1 MTGAKMNKLF
11 ALVALAAALV
21 LSGCNTWHG
30 LGKDVEKV
38 GEKIQKSPNN

>member
-1 MTGAKMNKLF
+1 MNKLF
-11 ALVALAAALV
+11 VMILLVAFSSALA
-21 LSGCNTWHG
+21 GCNTWHG

>member
-1 MTGAKMNKLF
+1 MNKVL
-11 ALVALAAALV
+11 ALMVLVSAVMLA
-21 LSGCNTWHG
+21 GCNTWHG